1 MSSIPTSAEPAGFFM
16 LRRPLLPLEVLF
28 DFHEKTR
35 GRQDLF
41 ERELISLFSQPL
53 LADAIY
59 LASPA
64 LHQSLLM
71 LISGNEQ
78 RADPGVLQSL
88 YKYLIRACSRA
99 TPFGLFSCFATGSFT
114 EATRIRF
121 KTADAF
127 ERYTRL
133 AMPVTSELG
142 SSLLVRPGIS
152 HQTLLFVNS
161 SLYPLGDH
169 YRFVER
175 IFASAG
181 QSHLLSAV
189 KRDELLEHVIGLCM
203 NGCTFEKIND
213 SLCQHFPAEQA
224 AEYVHGLVQMQ
235 ILVSG
240 LEVNVTGP
248 PYMEVL
254 EEHLSKVA
262 AAKQEIQLMEEI
274 RQLLQAP
281 GPLKEVAKKLTALLD
296 TENIDTSVGPVLHTD
311 LKFNTLQCG
320 ISQKW
325 ILRLL
330 EEFEKISMLFQYAK
344 PDSDLEQFKK
354 AFLLRY
360 ETQEVP
366 LLEAL
371 DAETGIGYGIIVP
384 GSSDQIPLLDNLRFP
399 FSEPRKAHSENALTS
414 FKKRLL
420 DKAEREGARSIALVD
435 QDLKTLDAPRRQPG
449 YFYWLGSIISANAA
463 RFDQGDFRFL
473 LRAVGGASGL
483 ELLGRFCHA
492 DSALS
497 ELVKASARERQ
508 QRTGAVLAEI
518 AHLPA
523 VDAVG
528 VLSRPHLSDYE
539 IVYLAGSTKPVDKR
553 ILASDLMVSIRDGK
567 QLIIRSRRLNKQV
580 IPVLN
585 NAHNFSRGLPVYRFL
600 CELAA
605 EHQQYSGWD
614 WGPLSASRFLPRLT
628 YKHLVIS
635 RASWNLTRRDFPK
648 FSPGS
653 DEFTT
658 LWKAASQRLQI
669 PRYFQICK
677 YDQELFID
685 SDNSFSLALLEEA
698 IYKTGKVRIVEILQE
713 PGEGFI
719 AEGGKHYANEIVI
732 PFRPLAAQPWPVSN
746 VSVPEQQTRRFMT
759 ASSWLFVKIY
769 VGTSTADRIISEL
782 IGPYCA
788 KMISEGKLQKWF
800 FVRYQDPDHHL
811 RIRFYHGD
819 QTDFWQLILK
829 DLHAL
834 MSGWLESG
842 LVLKIQT
849 DTYTRE
855 LERYQGLDY
864 GQVESIFY
872 ADSRAVIQVID
883 MLCDHEQ
890 PEVERWLIALSGA
903 DILLDDLGLTLD
915 EKLGLTRVLYK
926 HLQEEF
932 PTREDLK
939 IQLDRQY
946 RAHRNMI
953 APYMQRRPSRV
964 CQIFSE
970 RSTRIR
976 QILEARQGGCRP
988 GVEVAA
994 SFVHMFFNRILA
1006 SAQRQQ
1012 ELVMYHYL
1020 NKYYKTLTVRAKNG
1034 LKT

>member
-1 MSSIPTSAEPAGFFM
+1 MSSGPTSAEPAGFFM
-16 LRRPLLPLEVLF
+16 LRRPLLPVEVLF
-28 DFHEKTR
+28 DLHEKTR

-53 LADAIY
+53 LTDAIY

-78 RADPGVLQSL
+78 RAEPGVLQSL

-99 TPFGLFSCFATGSFT
+99 TPYGLFSGFATGSFT
-114 EATRIRF
+114 EETSIRF

-133 AMPVTSELG
+133 AMPVASELG
-142 SSLLVRPGIS
+142 SSLLARPGIS
-152 HQTLLFVNS
+152 YQTQLFVNS

-181 QSHLLSAV
+181 QSHVLSAV
-189 KRDELLEHVIGLCM
+189 KHDELLEHVIGLCTK
-203 NGCTFEKIND
+203 GCAFKKVID
-213 SLCQHFPAEQA
+213 SLGKHLPREQS
-224 AEYVHGLVQMQ
+224 AEYIRGLIKMQ

-240 LEVNVTGP
+240 LEVNVTGQ

-254 EEHLSKVA
+254 GEHLSEVA
-262 AAKQEIQLMEEI
+262 AAKREMKLMGQI
-274 RQLLQAP
+274 RQLLGAP
-281 GPLKEVAKKLTALLD
+281 WPLMAVTKQLTALLK
-296 TENIDTSVGPVLHTD
+296 TEHIDPGQGPMLQTD

-325 ILRLL
+325 ILRLWK
-330 EEFEKISMLFQYAK
+330 EFEKISMLFQFQK
-344 PDSDLEQFKK
+344 TDSDLEQFKK

-360 ETQEVP
+360 ENQEVS

-371 DAETGIGYGIIVP
+371 DAETGIGYGTIVP
-384 GSSDQIPLLDNLRFP
+384 GSSDLIPLLENLRFP
-399 FSEPRKAHSENALTS
+399 FSEPRKAHSENVLTS
-414 FKKRLL
+414 FKERLL
-420 DKAEREGARSIALVD
+420 ERVERDGARSITLVD
-435 QDLKTLDAPRRQPG
+435 HDLKTLDAPRRQPG
-449 YFYWLGSIISANAA
+449 YFYWLGSIISSNAA

-473 LRAVGGASGL
+473 LRAVGGSSGL

-492 DSALS
+492 DTLLS
-497 ELVKASARERQ
+497 QLVMASAGERQ

-523 VDAVG
+523 VDAAG

-539 IVYLAGSTKPVDKR
+539 ILYLAGSTKPVEKR
-553 ILASDLMVSIRDGK
+553 ILASDLMISIPDGK

-580 IPVLN
+580 IPVLS

-614 WGPLSASRFLPRLT
+614 WGPLSASQFLPRLT

-635 RASWNLTRRDFPK
+635 RASWNLTRRDFQK

-653 DEFTT
+653 EEFMS
-658 LWKAASQRLQI
+658 LWKAARQRLQI

-677 YDQELFID
+677 YDQELLID
-685 SDNSFSLALLEEA
+685 SDNSFSLALLKEA

-719 AEGGKHYANEIVI
+719 AEHGKHYANEIVI
-732 PFRPLAAQPWPVSN
+732 PFRPMTVQSSPATN
-746 VSVPEQQTRRFMT
+746 VSVPEQQQRRFMT

-769 VGTSTADRIISEL
+769 VGTNTADRILSEL
-782 IGPYCA
+782 IGPYCN

-800 FVRYQDPDHHL
+800 FIRYQDPDFHL

-819 QTDFWQLILK
+819 QTDFWQPILK
-829 DLHAL
+829 DLQAL
-834 MSGWLESG
+834 MSRWVENG
-842 LVLKIQT
+842 LVLKMQT
-849 DTYTRE
+849 DTYNRE
-855 LERYQGLDY
+855 LERYQGFDY

-872 ADSRAVIQVID
+872 ADSQAVIQLID
-883 MLCDHEQ
+883 MLFDHKQ
-890 PEVERWLIALSGA
+890 PDVERWLVALSGA
-903 DILLDDLGLTLD
+903 DVLLNDLGLTLD
-915 EKLGLTRVLYK
+915 EKLGLVGRLYRR
-926 HLQEEF
+926 LQEELCAGA
-932 PTREDLK
+932 DLTV
-939 IQLDRQY
+939 QLDRQY
-946 RAHRNMI
+946 RSHRDMI
-953 APYMQRRPSRV
+953 AAHMQTRPSQV
-964 CQIFSE
+964 CQIYSE
-970 RSTRIR
+970 RSIRIK
-976 QILEARQGGCRP
+976 QILEGRHGCPRASIQ
-988 GVEVAA
+988 VAA
-994 SFVHMFFNRILA
+994 SFVHMFFNRIFA

-1020 NKYYKTLTVRAKNG
+1020 NKYYKALIVRAKNG
-1034 LKT
+1034 LTT